1 MKEENTPM
9 IKFAMHYGALLGLF
23 WMFKYTF
30 LIVAGF
36 TSDLF
41 LFLYYVLNIGTFFLI
56 YVSYFKYKFA
66 DVEKPK
72 EMGNCLIFV
81 ILMCFFASFFE
92 GTLMYAHYKFIHP
105 EAFDAMVQ
113 QNLKLIEYVVK
124 VMPNYP
130 QEAIN
135 NMEAMLSSRAYYI
148 TGLFF
153 GNFIVGIFL
162 GLVIGI
168 FSRNIKNIKP
178 S

>member
-30 LIVAGF
+30 LIVTGF

-56 YVSYFKYKFA
+56 YVFYFKYKFA
-66 DVEKPK
+66 DAEKSK
-72 EMGNCLIFV
+72 EMGYCLIFV

-92 GTLMYAHYKFIHP
+92 GALMYAHYQFIHP
-105 EAFDAMVQ
+105 EAFEAMVQ
-113 QNLKLIEYVVK
+113 QNLKAIEYITK
-124 VMPNYP
+124 IMPNYP
-130 QEAIN
+130 QESIN
-135 NMEAMLSSRAYYI
+135 MMETMFSSKVYYI
-148 TGLFF
+148 TGLFL
-153 GNFIVGIFL
+153 GNLIVGMFL